1 MIPTYKPV
9 DTTNVGIAYIDEP
22 FVDIA
27 AYSNG
32 LIIVDMQYSKR
43 KYKGAINVAYVRKRV
58 ADMLIKAAHI
68 LPDGMHIKVWDAWR
82 SIETQTYLYNKYYN
96 RIKQEYPYLKD
107 PELTERVEQFISKPG
122 HNYLHG
128 TGGAIDV
135 TLVDDNGNDL
145 NMGTQF
151 DEFNNKTRTDYF
163 EHRYNLRILFN
174 RRILYDAMINAGFVN
189 NPEEWWH
196 FDYGDAIWAELT
208 KNNIKYKSVSNL
220 GGINV

>member
-1 MIPTYKPV
+1 MIPTYRSLKTTKLTEAFV
-9 DTTNVGIAYIDEP
+9 DEA

-27 AYSNG
+27 SYSNG
-32 LIIVDMQYSKR
+32 LILVDMQYFKH
-43 KYKGAINVAYVRKRV
+43 KCKGAINVAYVRKSV
-58 ADMLIKAAHI
+58 ADMLIKAAHT

-208 KNNIKYKSVSNL
+208 NNNIKYKSVSNL
-220 GGINV
+220 GEINV

>member
-9 DTTNVGIAYIDEP
+9 DTTELPEAFVDEP

-27 AYSNG
+27 SYSNG
-32 LIIVDMQYSKR
+32 LILVDMQYFKH
-43 KYKGAINVAYVRKRV
+43 KCKGSINVAYVRKSV
-58 ADMLIKAAHI
+58 ADMLIKVAHT
-68 LPDGMHIKVWDAWR
+68 LPDGIHIKVLDAWR

-96 RIKQEYPYLKD
+96 QIKQEYPYLKD
-107 PELTERVEQFISKPG
+107 PELIERVGQFISKPG
-122 HNYLHG
+122 PNYLHG

-145 NMGTQF
+145 DMGTQF

-163 EHRYNLRILFN
+163 EHRFNMRILFN
-174 RRILYDAMINAGFVN
+174 RRILYNVMCEAGFVN

-196 FDYGDAIWAELT
+196 FDYGDAIWAVLT
-208 KNNIKYKSVSNL
+208 NNKIKYKSVFDI
-220 GGINV
+220 GGIYA

>member
-9 DTTNVGIAYIDEP
+9 NINNVTESFVDEV

-27 AYSNG
+27 SYSNG
-32 LIIVDMQYSKR
+32 LILVDMQYFKH
-43 KYKGAINVAYVRKRV
+43 KCKGAINVAYVRKSV
-58 ADMLIKAAHI
+58 ADMLIKAAHT
-68 LPDGMHIKVWDAWR
+68 LPDGMYIKVWDAWR
-82 SIETQTYLYNKYYN
+82 SMETQAYLYNTYYN
-96 RIKQEYPYLKD
+96 KIKQEYPYLND
-107 PELTERVEQFISKPG
+107 TELTERVEQFISKPG

-135 TLVDDNGNDL
+135 TLVDDNGNDV

-163 EHRYNLRILFN
+163 EHRFNMRILFN
-174 RRILYDAMINAGFVN
+174 RRILYKAMINAGFVN

-208 KNNIKYKSVSNL
+208 NNNIKYKSVSNL

>member
-1 MIPTYKPV
+1 MIPTYRSLTITELTESFV
-9 DTTNVGIAYIDEP
+9 DEP

-27 AYSNG
+27 SYSNG
-32 LIIVDMQYSKR
+32 LILVDMQYFKH
-43 KYKGAINVAYVRKRV
+43 KCKGAINVAYVRKSV
-58 ADMLIKAAHI
+58 ADMLIKAAHT
-68 LPDGMHIKVWDAWR
+68 LPDGIHIKVWDAWR

-96 RIKQEYPYLKD
+96 QIKQEYPYLKD
-107 PELTERVEQFISKPG
+107 SELIERVDQFISKPG
-122 HNYLHG
+122 TNYLHG

-145 NMGTQF
+145 NMGTKF

>member
-1 MIPTYKPV
+1 MIPTYRSLK
-9 DTTNVGIAYIDEP
+9 TTELTESFVDEP
-22 FVDIA
+22 FVDVA
-27 AYSNG
+27 SYSNG
-32 LIIVDMQYSKR
+32 LILIDMQYFKH
-43 KYKGAINVAYVRKRV
+43 KCKGAINVAYVRKSV
-58 ADMLIKAAHI
+58 ADMLIKAAHS

-96 RIKQEYPYLKD
+96 QIKQEYPYLKD
-107 PELTERVEQFISKPG
+107 TELTERVEQFISKPE

-135 TLVDDNGNDL
+135 TLVDDNGNDV

-208 KNNIKYKSVSNL
+208 NNNIKYKSVSNL